1 MRFLA
6 NRSELLPIARRCSQ
20 TIGTYFVSKEHAC
33 VLMEADAA
41 SNTVMFTAR
50 SRTCTL
56 QVRHACRVEE
66 SGRALLFAPVFQRML
81 DAFADEPAPRSS
93 TDFAALGY
101 AWEGQPEAGGTIP
114 AENPKIET

>member
-41 SNTVMFTAR
+41 SNTVKMCIRDRYSSIEVTEHESPLHNVSTKTA
-50 SRTCTL
+50 S
-56 QVRHACRVEE
+56 
-66 SGRALLFAPVFQRML
+66 ALA
-81 DAFADEPAPRSS
+81 
-93 TDFAALGY
+93 
-101 AWEGQPEAGGTIP
+101 
-114 AENPKIET
+114 

>member
-41 SNTVMFTAR
+41 SNTVMIK
-50 SRTCTL
+50 SR
-56 QVRHACRVEE
+56 RR
-66 SGRALLFAPVFQRML
+66 
-81 DAFADEPAPRSS
+81 
-93 TDFAALGY
+93 
-101 AWEGQPEAGGTIP
+101 
-114 AENPKIET
+114 K